1 MMTAGDNRL
10 ERPKP
15 KGWAGSLCV
24 SKEQRSK
31 GSDVSSQAEGSGATN
46 EPSWDRES
54 GSVST
59 GSAEFRR
66 PGELWDHGSARDR
79 AQEERRLGDP
89 APEGLVEQRVAK

>member
-1 MMTAGDNRL
+1 MR
-10 ERPKP
+10 
-15 KGWAGSLCV
+15 
-24 SKEQRSK
+24 KEQRSK

-46 EPSWDRES
+46 EPRTPMTPWDRES

-66 PGELWDHGSARDR
+66 PGELWDHGSAGDR